1 MLLYIYLVVVVLVVL
16 VVMVVMYLMF
26 ITLGLQAITC
36 LIWFDSC

>member
-1 MLLYIYLVVVVLVVL
+1 MLLYIYLVV
-16 VVMVVMYLMF
+16 VVMYLMF